1 MHLMDT
7 IKIAKYLSQ
16 CGVASRRKAEELV
29 LDGQISVNGKTMTN
43 VALRVDPNRDAVE
56 YKGLPVKPQAKV
68 YYLLNK
74 PIGYTSTTED
84 PHADKLV
91 TDLVPKDPEVYPVG
105 RLDKYTSGIL
115 LMTNDGAL
123 TQKLTHP
130 SFEIKKEYAIATN
143 LPLSNFEIK
152 NIQNG
157 VTLEDGFIKPD
168 KFEEISSGNYRIVIH
183 SGRKR
188 VVRRIIES
196 IGKRVAQLHRDRFA
210 DLTLGNLKS
219 GQWRKLTAQEL
230 KNLQNVPAPKK
241 SLAVKKRHG
250 RRPPSAI
257 LEEPR

>member
-7 IKIAKYLSQ
+7 IKISKYLAQ

-43 VALRVDPNRDAVE
+43 VALRIDPDRDAVIF
-56 YKGLPVKPQAKV
+56 KGLRIKPQTKV

-91 TDLVPKDPEVYPVG
+91 TGLVPKNPEVYPVG
-105 RLDKYTSGIL
+105 RLDKNTSGIL
-115 LMTNDGAL
+115 LLTNDGAL

-143 LPLSNFEIK
+143 QPLSNFEIK
-152 NIQNG
+152 TIQNG

-188 VVRRIIES
+188 VVRRVIEV

-210 DLTLGNLKS
+210 DLTLGDLKS
-219 GQWRKLTAQEL
+219 GQWRKLTNEEV
-230 KNLQNVPAPKK
+230 KKLQSDNTAPKK
-241 SLAVKKRHG
+241 QITKKKPKHH
-250 RRPPSAI
+250 
-257 LEEPR
+257 

>member
-1 MHLMDT
+1 MMHLMNTINT
-7 IKIAKYLSQ
+7 IKIAKYLAE

-29 LDGQISVNGKTMTN
+29 LKGLVSVNGKPMTN
-43 VALRVDPNRDAVE
+43 VALRIDPGRDNVA
-56 YKGLPVKPQAKV
+56 YKGLPVKPEAKV

-91 TDLVPKDPEVYPVG
+91 TDLVPKLPEVYPVG

-115 LMTNDGAL
+115 LLTNDGAL

-130 SFEIKKEYAIATN
+130 SYEVQKEYSITTN
-143 LPLSNFEIK
+143 LPLSNFEIQ
-152 NIQNG
+152 NIRNG

-168 KFEEISSGNYRIVIH
+168 KFEEIENKNYRITIH

-196 IGKRVAQLHRDRFA
+196 IGKRVAQLNRDRFA
-210 DLTLGNLKS
+210 DLTLGNLKT
-219 GQWRKLTAQEL
+219 GQARKLIPEEV
-230 KNLQNVPAPKK
+230 KNLQSGIAKKPAKI
-241 SLAVKKRHG
+241 
-250 RRPPSAI
+250 RRPASKRAGHPK
-257 LEEPR
+257 R